1 MTISLEKIFFSWISK
16 YPKYFKIVEPHFFK
30 NNEIQ
35 LVFKIIR
42 AYVLNNPQASFP
54 KPVQILEMVSME
66 DKEKIITR
74 DILKSLLSND
84 ITSYDEENFIVPE
97 FKSWC
102 LKNNL
107 RTGSSEIIDKVRTL
121 DSLKYDDMVTMTTT
135 FKDIIAK
142 YANIN
147 VDDVDNES
155 LGSDFDDAEAHS
167 QDSSVLKV
175 PSGYKTLDHILSGG
189 WDVATL
195 NILMLQTNGGK
206 SLMMQNFSVNAA
218 NLGYNTLYVTLEMS
232 EKKVLKRL
240 GSMRLK
246 IPINDYDNISK
257 DKEEIA
263 KRIAKLNSKHILTKP
278 TGKIITKFFAA
289 GTATISDIDKFIQTL
304 FEKRGIKIQFLVV
317 DYISLIASTKSMN
330 IDNNLYLKG
339 KHLAEGLRSIG
350 AKHNIPVLTGIQVAK
365 DAWNS
370 NDITLEQVPESKA
383 IAETAD
389 VFIAGIRTEEMKLKN
404 EYKWKL
410 LKQRDGDF
418 SKTYIDLNLN
428 PTYLTLENDRFP
440 N

>member
-1 MTISLEKIFFSWISK
+1 MTISLEKIFFTWICK
-16 YPKYFKIVEPHFFK
+16 YPKYFKIIEPHFFK

-42 AYVLNNPQASFP
+42 TYVLNNPAAPFP
-54 KPVQILEMVSME
+54 KPIQILEMVSLH
-66 DKEKIITR
+66 DKEKIITK

-84 ITSYDEENFIVPE
+84 ISSYDEENFILPE
-97 FKSWC
+97 FKTWC
-102 LKNNL
+102 IKNNL
-107 RTGSSEIIDKVRTL
+107 KTGSSEIIDKVREL
-121 DSLKYDDMVTMTTT
+121 DSLKYDDMIIMSTK
-135 FKDIIAK
+135 FKDIINK

-155 LGSDFDDAEAHS
+155 LGSDFDDVEAHI

-175 PSGYKTLDHILSGG
+175 PTGFKTLDHIMSGG
-189 WDVATL
+189 WDVSTL

-206 SLMMQNFSVNAA
+206 SLMMQNFAVNSA
-218 NLGYNTLYVTLEMS
+218 NLGYNVLYVTLEMS
-232 EKKVLKRL
+232 EKKVMKRL
-240 GSMRLK
+240 GAMRLK
-246 IPINDYDNISK
+246 IPINDYDNVSK
-257 DKEEIA
+257 DKDEIA
-263 KRIAKLNSKHILTKP
+263 KRIKKLNSKNMLTKP
-278 TGKIITKFFAA
+278 SGKIITKFFAA
-289 GTATISDIDKFIQTL
+289 GTATLSDIDMFINTL
-304 FEKRGIKIQFLVV
+304 KEKRDIKVDFLIV
-317 DYISLIASTKSMN
+317 DYISLIAASKSMG

-339 KHLAEGLRSIG
+339 KHLAEGLRAIG
-350 AKHNIPVLTGIQVAK
+350 AKYTMPVLTGIQVAK

-389 VFIAGIRTEEMKLKN
+389 VFIAGIRTEEMKLRN

-418 SKTYIDLNLN
+418 SRVYVDLNLN